1 MKQFVDV
8 TDVHGSKCS
17 MRAGFAICLVR
28 ARIGIASKKSERHE
42 RARCALFMYAMRLA
56 ELR

>member
-28 ARIGIASKKSERHE
+28 ARIGMASKKSERH
-42 RARCALFMYAMRLA
+42 
-56 ELR
+56 

>member
-8 TDVHGSKCS
+8 TDVHDSKCS

-28 ARIGIASKKSERHE
+28 ARNRDSEQKVRK
-42 RARCALFMYAMRLA
+42 A
-56 ELR
+56 